1 MASKESTEEI
11 IRKIREGDF
20 RILDYIY
27 STYRKEYL
35 SWGKKNFKEAD
46 FDMLIDA
53 WQNAVVSF
61 YQQIMANKLTFLT
74 CEIKTF
80 LYLLAKRYLM
90 KSIGQNFKT
99 VSIDI
104 QKLEAIS
111 FETMNDIDADDDYD
125 FEKKQINI
133 AMVSLGLQ
141 CQELLKYKFVE
152 DLSIEEIRIK
162 AGYQN
167 LNTVSASISR
177 CLRTLKEII
186 TESVKN
192 GR

>member
-1 MASKESTEEI
+1 MATKESTEEI
-11 IRKIREGDF
+11 IKKIREGDF
-20 RILDYIY
+20 RILDNIY
-27 STYRKEYL
+27 SNYRKEYL

-61 YQQIMANKLTFLT
+61 YQQIMSDKLTFLT
-74 CEIKTF
+74 CEIKTY

-111 FETMNDIDADDDYD
+111 FYPIIDGDVDDTYD
-125 FEKKQINI
+125 FEKKQLNK
-133 AMVSLGLQ
+133 AMVLLGSQ

-152 DLSIEEIRIK
+152 DLSVEEIRIK
-162 AGYQN
+162 TGYQN

-192 GR
+192 GT